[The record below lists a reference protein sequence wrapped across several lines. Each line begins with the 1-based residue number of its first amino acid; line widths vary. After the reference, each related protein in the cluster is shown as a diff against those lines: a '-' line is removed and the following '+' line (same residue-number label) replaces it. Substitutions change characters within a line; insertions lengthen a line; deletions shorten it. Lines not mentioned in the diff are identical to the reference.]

1 MSHFI
6 HITGASGSGVTT
18 LGRNLARATGAVQL
32 DTDDFYWDSAAPKFT
47 RKRDVAD
54 RLSLLRAAMDD
65 AKSRGWILSGSIG
78 TWGAPLVPDIGLA
91 IYLSTPTDVRL
102 SRLRIR
108 ETAEFGRDAV
118 SPGGSRYD
126 DFQDFMDWASHYE
139 SGTREGRSRQ
149 MHETFLAGLSCPVLL
164 LEGTMPAEELVIR
177 VLEFLRAPR

>member
-78 TWGAPLVPDIGLA
+78 TWGAPLVPDISLV
-91 IYLSTPTDVRL
+91 IYLGTPTDVRL
-102 SRLRIR
+102 SRLRNR
-108 ETAEFGRDAV
+108 EAAEFGQEAV

-126 DFQDFMDWASHYE
+126 NFRDFIDWASHYE

-149 MHETFLAGLSCPVLL
+149 MHEAFLAGLSCPVLR
-164 LEGTMPAEELVIR
+164 LEGTAPPEELVIR
-177 VLEFLRAPR
+177 VLEFLKAPR